1 MSTDDKK
8 PAPAAQS
15 SGPQGLLMG
24 GVVLV
29 LVALG
34 AVIWLIVS
42 APGGAPA
49 NNMAEA
55 ETNGAAPAASAM
67 PNRGRL
73 LPSGLRIETIREGT
87 GAQVAR
93 TDTPLVRYELRVA
106 GREQVLE
113 SNFDQ
118 PQPIPMPLDGVIP
131 GFAEAL
137 TQMRAGG
144 EARFWVP
151 PSLGYGPATP
161 PSAPFGPNDVLEF
174 RVRVEGLAP
183 ATRRP
188 APPAATG
195 ESSNATDAAT
205 ETQNRS

>member
-1 MSTDDKK
+1 MKADETK
-8 PAPAAQS
+8 PAPAARS
-15 SGPQGLLMG
+15 AGPQTALTV
-24 GVVLV
+24 GVVLI
-29 LVALG
+29 LAALG
-34 AVIWLIVS
+34 FLVWLIVS
-42 APGGAPA
+42 GRGAAPA

-55 ETNGAAPAASAM
+55 AAPAASAM

-73 LPSGLRIETIREGT
+73 LPSGLRIETIREGSGPLVT
-87 GAQVAR
+87 R

-106 GREQVLE
+106 GRDQVIE

-131 GFAEAL
+131 GFAEGL
-137 TQMRAGG
+137 TQIRVGG

-183 ATRRP
+183 AGGQGGAASPAGNAANAAGP
-188 APPAATG
+188 AP
-195 ESSNATDAAT
+195 
-205 ETQNRS
+205 ETQNGN

>member
-1 MSTDDKK
+1 MSTDPK
-8 PAPAAQS
+8 PNPPAS

-29 LVALG
+29 LVAIG
-34 AVIWLIVS
+34 AIIWLIVS
-42 APGGAPA
+42 GTGASPA
-49 NNMAEA
+49 NNSAEA
-55 ETNGAAPAASAM
+55 AANGAAAASVM
-67 PNRGRL
+67 PERGRL
-73 LPSGLRIETIREGT
+73 LPSGLRIEMIREGS
-87 GAQVAR
+87 GPLVAR

-106 GREQVLE
+106 GREQVIE

-118 PQPIPMPLDGVIP
+118 PQPIPMPLGGVIP

-137 TQMRAGG
+137 TQIRVGG

-161 PSAPFGPNDVLEF
+161 PTAPFGPNDVLEF

-183 ATRRP
+183 AGGAGAAP
-188 APPAATG
+188 APTGNPANAAEPAA
-195 ESSNATDAAT
+195 
-205 ETQNRS
+205 ETQNRN

>member
-1 MSTDDKK
+1 MSTEPTKT
-8 PAPAAQS
+8 PSAPS

-24 GVVLV
+24 GVILV

-34 AVIWLIVS
+34 AIVWLIVS
-42 APGGAPA
+42 GTGASPA
-49 NNMAEA
+49 NNTAEA
-55 ETNGAAPAASAM
+55 ATNGAAPAASAM

-73 LPSGLRIETIREGT
+73 LPSGLRIETIREGSGPLVT
-87 GAQVAR
+87 R

-106 GREQVLE
+106 GRDQVIE

-118 PQPIPMPLDGVIP
+118 PQPIPMPLDAVIP

-137 TQMRAGG
+137 TQMRPGG

-151 PSLGYGPATP
+151 PNLGYGANTQPG
-161 PSAPFGPNDVLEF
+161 APFGPNDVLEF

-183 ATRRP
+183 AGGRSGTP
-188 APPAATG
+188 APTGNVAEAPPAGNSA
-195 ESSNATDAAT
+195 
-205 ETQNRS
+205 R